1 MQQNLL
7 VDCFRFGMHFFCSAY
22 RMDQTAICDVVS
34 RRRRRR
40 DRDSSRDAAKCT
52 QTSHQPAKAK
62 PSQPGTRDGEGFLS
76 KSHTNDSW
84 LRLTARLTT
93 HLATREEGQKLWDL
107 IGRRS
112 PSPNIPTTATIN
124 DTQSCGKANNIHR
137 FSFAIIIFLE
147 ICAPIIV
154 LPISGRGS

>member
-34 RRRRRR
+34 RRSSRRR
-40 DRDSSRDAAKCT
+40 DRDSSRVAAKCT

-62 PSQPGTRDGEGFLS
+62 PGTRDGEGFLS

-93 HLATREEGQKLWDL
+93 HLATREGGGQKLWDL

-112 PSPNIPTTATIN
+112 PSPNTPTTATIN

-137 FSFAIIIFLE
+137 FSFAIIIFHQ

-154 LPISGRGS
+154 LPISGGGS